1 MGFLEALEPRSGT
14 QTIERAVGLL
24 RYIATHHHNGCRL
37 STLAGDCGLRKSTAH
52 RILACLIRE
61 GLVLQRP
68 SDRRYVLGPMLF
80 ELGLSATPERM
91 DLQHAARIKL
101 AELARKTQSIAKL
114 FFRSGDD
121 FVCSVRVGDARL
133 AAKDLVVYLGSRRPL
148 CYAAGGA
155 AILMLLP
162 RREAFQIL
170 RRNLTHLADYP
181 NASASG
187 IVRMMQRS
195 LREGIAINAGQVIPG
210 INGIGLALCH
220 PSGEPFGSISIAGAQ
235 DIVTLDRLDEYREML
250 EDTARQ
256 LWARTPAQ
264 KPQKTAASLVAAL
277 STRRGWARR

>member
-1 MGFLEALEPRSGT
+1 LFETLARSGT

-24 RYIATHHHNGCRL
+24 RYIATHHHTGCRL
-37 STLAGDCGLRKSTAH
+37 STLAADCGLCKSTAH

-80 ELGLSATPERM
+80 ELGLSATPER
-91 DLQHAARIKL
+91 LEIQHAARLKL
-101 AELARKTQSIAKL
+101 TELARRTHSIAKL

-133 AAKDLVVYLGSRRPL
+133 AAKDLVVFPGSRRPL

-155 AILMLLP
+155 AILMALP
-162 RREAFQIL
+162 RREAFRIV
-170 RRNLTHLADYP
+170 RRNLECLHNYS

-187 IVRMMQRS
+187 IVRMMRRS

-210 INGIGLALCH
+210 INGIGVALCH
-220 PSGEPFGSISIAGAQ
+220 ANGEPFGSISIAGRE
-235 DIVTLDRLDEYREML
+235 DIVTLDRLGEYRDML
-250 EDTARQ
+250 EDAARH
-256 LWARTPAQ
+256 LWAH
-264 KPQKTAASLVAAL
+264 TAAAKPAIRKPAEALVPA
-277 STRRGWARR
+277 